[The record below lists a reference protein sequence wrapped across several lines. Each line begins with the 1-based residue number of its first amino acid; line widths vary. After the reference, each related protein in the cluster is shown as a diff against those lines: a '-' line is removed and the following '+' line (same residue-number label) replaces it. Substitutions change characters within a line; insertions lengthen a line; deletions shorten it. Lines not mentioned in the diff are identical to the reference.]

1 MSTAATSLSTT
12 VNAPLPEEFATLP
25 DDDLRTLETML
36 RAAIDD
42 RAATMDRAIAA
53 SLDHAPRLARPA
65 IRKVLGL

>member
-12 VNAPLPEEFATLP
+12 VNAPLPEEFAALS
-25 DDDLRTLETML
+25 DDDLQTLETML
-36 RAAIDD
+36 RTAIAN